1 VVSGDGHLIA
11 GWDDLKG
18 TGFGKGPWFGA
29 IWWEAAERLMNPF
42 NNIGQVEGA
51 NYTGSVLVGRG
62 APLAFTHAYRFTS
75 WDADVVDLGALT
87 RDGEGDGIGISG
99 GPVDP
104 ALEDLSVALAVSDDG
119 TVVVGNSGYRPP
131 TDAFVWTP
139 DTKIVKLSDYLTS
152 KGVTGHERWIL
163 ITAIAISPDG
173 KIIAGTGINNVT
185 QRIEGFV
192 AKLQ

>member
-1 VVSGDGHLIA
+1 L
-11 GWDDLKG
+11 
-18 TGFGKGPWFGA
+18 
-29 IWWEAAERLMNPF
+29 
-42 NNIGQVEGA
+42 
-51 NYTGSVLVGRG
+51 
-62 APLAFTHAYRFTS
+62 
-75 WDADVVDLGALT
+75 DLGALK
-87 RDGEGDGIGISG
+87 RDGQGDGIRIGG

-119 TVVVGNSGYRPP
+119 TVVVGNSGYNPP

-152 KGVTGHERWIL
+152 KGVTGHEQWIL

-192 AKLQ
+192 ATLQ